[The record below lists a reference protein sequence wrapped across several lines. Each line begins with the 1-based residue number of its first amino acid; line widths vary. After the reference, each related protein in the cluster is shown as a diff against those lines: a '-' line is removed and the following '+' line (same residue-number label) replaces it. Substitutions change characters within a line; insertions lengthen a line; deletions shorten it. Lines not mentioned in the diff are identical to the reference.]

1 MPFMKK
7 LLLSTLTL
15 LGMMPNT
22 YGSVEIPYYTDMAT
36 AAAVDPDWT
45 IIDNNG
51 DGKTWKVDTKNNNTQ
66 SSTTGATYGVMY
78 EYSSKNNGDDWLIS
92 PAFHFEAGKTY
103 KVKFWT
109 KVAKETNA
117 EDYTLYLASSA
128 DIASLK
134 AGKVVKD
141 FSSYTVTSWT
151 QANETFTVDETGDY
165 YFGFYEH
172 SVVNRYSV
180 YISAFYVA
188 ENISYPS
195 SVTNL
200 TATAGADRAL
210 EATIKWTLPT
220 TDDEGNAL
228 IGAADAVVVERNGE
242 EIARLDGDATSFV
255 DTAETGLT
263 SGFHT
268 YSVYVIYG
276 GVKGLV
282 KSVSSAYV
290 GPVEPFDLPYSI
302 NFDNSSEFDL
312 WKTYDVDNDKNTNG
326 YFAWFCNNKS
336 VSNGY
341 LNIQN
346 TTRQGK
352 AQDDWAVTPPLKLD
366 RAGYYNL
373 SFKGANCSVYY
384 MDMTIYYGQ
393 GDNPSDLTNKIV
405 YINQLANKSNVHTD
419 GQDCSYNFVVAEP
432 GVYYIGFHAH
442 GDATTQSDIR
452 IDDLS
457 VSQGAELAQ
466 LPYSAEAV
474 SQTANLA
481 IPVGYIKVE
490 TSPADAA
497 VTMVAGENET
507 AINQGV
513 NRNDAIADA
522 YFKFDKAVDAVNI
535 SVSDQTPAMADDF
548 FVKAADGALTADIT
562 LPTKTKAGEDLFE
575 ITSASIYLS
584 DELVADIDQTLIPGA
599 KLKVDLGEAGDDLV
613 STKYELVLANLSGKS
628 ITENGYTTRVIS
640 ISDAQSSMHY
650 ANATITLDR
659 AADIVV
665 TDISGKVIR
674 RAASATALSLSDLS
688 RGVYIVTAN
697 GYKPMKFIK

>member
-109 KVAKETNA
+109 KVASSGNA

-141 FSSYTVTSWT
+141 YSSYKVTSWT

-172 SVVNRYSV
+172 SVANRYSV

-276 GVKGLV
+276 GVSGIA
-282 KSVSSAYV
+282 KSVTTGYV
-290 GPVEPFDLPYSI
+290 GPIEPIALPYST
-302 NFDNSSEFDL
+302 NFDSADDFDL
-312 WKTYDVDNDKNTNG
+312 WKTYDIDEDYKNSYFGWCYQKGNTSLITNYICIKNT
-326 YFAWFCNNKS
+326 K
-336 VSNGY
+336 
-341 LNIQN
+341 
-346 TTRQGK
+346 QGL
-352 AQDDWAVTPPLKLD
+352 AQDDWAVTPPLKFD

-373 SFKGANCSVYY
+373 SFKGANNCNYY
-384 MDMTIYYGQ
+384 MDMTIYFGQ
-393 GDNPSDLTNKIV
+393 GDKPSDLTNKIV
-405 YINQLANKSNVHTD
+405 YINQLANQVNAHSSGTA
-419 GQDCSYNFVVAEP
+419 CSYNFVVAEP

-442 GDATTQSDIR
+442 GDAELTADIR

-535 SVSDQTPAMADDF
+535 AVSDQTPAMADDF

-575 ITSASIYLS
+575 ITSASIYLN
-584 DELVADIDQTLIPGA
+584 DELVADIDQTLTPGA

-628 ITENGYTTRVIS
+628 ITENGYTTSVIS

-674 RAASATALSLSDLS
+674 RAASATALSLRDLS